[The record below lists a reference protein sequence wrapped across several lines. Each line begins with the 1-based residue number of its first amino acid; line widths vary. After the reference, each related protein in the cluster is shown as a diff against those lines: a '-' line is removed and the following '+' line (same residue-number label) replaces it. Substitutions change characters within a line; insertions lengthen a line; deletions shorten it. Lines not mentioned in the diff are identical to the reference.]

1 MNAKDKEEELVN
13 KHRMIL
19 MQSDADLSEEIQCSI
34 IAKQCA
40 LISVNEMIKLN
51 GELYLNSI
59 GLDYYREKNAYLFD
73 DKQEIEK
80 L

>member
-1 MNAKDKEEELVN
+1 MNAKEKAEELVN

-19 MQSDADLSEEIQCSI
+19 MHSDTDLGEEIQCSI

-40 LISVNEMIKLN
+40 LISVNEVLW
-51 GELYLNSI
+51 
-59 GLDYYREKNAYLFD
+59 AF
-73 DKQEIEK
+73 KQLGKGSRFYDEVKTEIEK